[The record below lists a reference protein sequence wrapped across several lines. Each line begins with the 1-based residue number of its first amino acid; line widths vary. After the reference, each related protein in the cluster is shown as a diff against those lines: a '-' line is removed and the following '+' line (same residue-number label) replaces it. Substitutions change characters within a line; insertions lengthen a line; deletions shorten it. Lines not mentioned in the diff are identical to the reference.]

1 MSTLGLFS
9 ISNSIVLVTKPLNMK
24 HTSHSYRL
32 HPLNCVDV
40 RFKIRY
46 SKLTLVGLKV
56 VTLSK
61 TVGRVC
67 TPPLWVMWAHG
78 FIVLFLCFLIHTPH
92 PTPGHNCTSPLKSPI
107 NQPYTFVTMLQVKPN
122 CYPNGWNS
130 HNGQTARSV
139 RKPRILFTPQQ
150 SRYLE
155 ERFQEG
161 QFPSIATRECMANLL
176 ELTPQQ
182 ITVT

>member
-1 MSTLGLFS
+1 MSTLGLFP

-78 FIVLFLCFLIHTPH
+78 FIVLFLCFLIHTP
-92 PTPGHNCTSPLKSPI
+92 TPYPRTQLHISPQVPHQPAIHLCYNAASETQLLPLWMEQPQWSNCS
-107 NQPYTFVTMLQVKPN
+107 Q
-122 CYPNGWNS
+122 C
-130 HNGQTARSV
+130 
-139 RKPRILFTPQQ
+139 
-150 SRYLE
+150 
-155 ERFQEG
+155 
-161 QFPSIATRECMANLL
+161 
-176 ELTPQQ
+176 
-182 ITVT
+182 